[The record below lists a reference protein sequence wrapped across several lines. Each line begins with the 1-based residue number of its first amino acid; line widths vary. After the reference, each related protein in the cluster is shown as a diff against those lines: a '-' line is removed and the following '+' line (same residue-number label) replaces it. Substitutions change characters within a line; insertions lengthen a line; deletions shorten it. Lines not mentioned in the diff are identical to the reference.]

1 MKELVEI
8 ERFAA
13 ELVSLDVTDLTALAK
28 VLKEKYGL
36 EATQA
41 VMAVKDVEPEAEQIE
56 EKTSFTVKLIK
67 VSEVTS
73 EKLNTV
79 KEVNKILVVGLQAAM
94 VLIKEQLPLI
104 LKENISK
111 VEAEEIKSIFN
122 TLNAEIELS

>member
-94 VLIKEQLPLI
+94 ALIKEQLPLI

>member
-94 VLIKEQLPLI
+94 ALIKEQLPLI

-122 TLNAEIELS
+122 ILNAEIELS

>member
-94 VLIKEQLPLI
+94 TLIKEQLPLI

>member
-122 TLNAEIELS
+122 ILNAEIELS

>member
-94 VLIKEQLPLI
+94 VLIKEHLPLI